1 MTDDEL
7 DRLTQEISGSI
18 RQLADDPEKPL
29 DRKERRRKLVLRARR
44 EALDKIKEAR
54 GKGSFNQEVKASLE
68 YALLTEYGEKNL
80 LLYSLMKARLYL
92 WRAF

>member
-1 MTDDEL
+1 VTDDEL
-7 DRLTQEISGSI
+7 DRLAQEISGDI
-18 RQLADDPEKPL
+18 EQLVDDPEPL

-54 GKGSFNQEVKASLE
+54 GKGSINQEVKASLE
-68 YALLTEYGEKNL
+68 YTLLTEYGEKNL
-80 LLYSLMKARLYL
+80 FLYSLMKARLCL